1 MKKAILLLIPALML
15 AGCTNDKDRDFKIVC
30 PTGAPAYAFYNYAN
44 KSNFETNSVPS
55 NIVAMMSSASDKDV
69 VVIDTV
75 SGIKAINNGA
85 PFKLAASIT
94 FGNFYIAATGND
106 ANGTMDAGDKIV
118 LFGEH
123 QTPDLIFHYLYGNTY
138 DAGIEY
144 VTNVQD
150 AAKCL
155 ISGKNAVTSSTVDYV
170 FVAQP
175 VLFNALQKNEKASQ
189 YVNVQEAYKEKSG
202 GKSLVQ
208 ASIFV
213 KETIKEKNSLY
224 RLLDSIEKDINDA
237 VINPDLIADGLKDLS
252 QEEVT
257 AKYGVA
263 SQVAV
268 AVMKNN
274 NGLGLGFKA
283 GIEIKDEID
292 SFISLFSLENTNEE
306 IYSF

>member
-15 AGCTNDKDRDFKIVC
+15 AGCTNDNDRDFKIVC

-69 VVIDTV
+69 VIIDTV

-106 ANGTMDAGDKIV
+106 DNGVMDAGDKIV

-123 QTPDLIFHYLYGNTY
+123 QTPDLLFHYLYGDTY
-138 DAGIEY
+138 DAGIEF

-155 ISGKNAVTSSTVDYV
+155 ISGKNQVTSSTVDYV

-237 VINPDLIADGLKDLS
+237 VANPDLIADGLKDLS

>member
-1 MKKAILLLIPALML
+1 MKKAILLLIPLLML
-15 AGCTNDKDRDFKIVC
+15 TACTNDKDRDFKIVC

-55 NIVAMMSSASDKDV
+55 NIVAMMSSTSDKDV

-94 FGNFYIAATGND
+94 FGNFYIASTGND
-106 ANGTMDAGDKIV
+106 ENGVMDEGDKIV

-123 QTPDLIFHYLYGNTY
+123 QTPDLLFHYLYGSNY
-138 DAGIEY
+138 DSSIEF

-155 ISGKNAVTSSTVDYV
+155 ISGKNAITGSTVDYV

-175 VLFNALQKNEKASQ
+175 VLFNALKKNEKASL
-189 YVNVQEAYKEKSG
+189 YVNVQDAYKEKSG
-202 GKSLVQ
+202 GKSLIQ

-213 KETIKEKNSLY
+213 KETIREKNSLY
-224 RLLDSIEKDINDA
+224 RLLDSIEKDVNNAIE
-237 VINPDLIADGLKDLS
+237 NPDLISEGLKDLS
-252 QEEVT
+252 TEEVT

-263 SQVAV
+263 SEVAI
-268 AVMKNN
+268 AVLKDN
-274 NGLGLGFKA
+274 NGLGLGFKNSMD
-283 GIEIKDEID
+283 IKDQID

-306 IYSF
+306 IYIF